1 MKILATQRA
10 EIFRPLFDLY
20 LKNILIVLFL
30 FYIDIAK

>member
-1 MKILATQRA
+1 MWRRA
-10 EIFRPLFDLY
+10 ESQLFDLY

>member
-1 MKILATQRA
+1 MWRRA
-10 EIFRPLFDLY
+10 ESPLFDLY

>member
-10 EIFRPLFDLY
+10 ESPPFALY
-20 LKNILIVLFL
+20 SKNILIVLFL